1 MTTIEEQ
8 PNVAADTAAP
18 DKASLITPR
27 DRRRA
32 LFGSA
37 VGSAVEW
44 YDFFLYGTMSA
55 IVFGPLFFPSDDPVA
70 SQMVAL
76 AAFAFAFAIRP
87 IGGIIFSH
95 IGDRIGRKRTL
106 VITLGMMGVATVL
119 IGFMPTYAQI
129 GVWAPVLLT
138 GLRLVQGLALGGEWG
153 GGLLMAVE
161 YSPRKK
167 RGFYGAMP
175 QVGALIGLALGN
187 LAASAA
193 STIFSEEAFL
203 SYGWRIPFLLSAVL
217 VVIGF
222 WIRHAVD
229 ETPSF
234 KAVTASNSTK
244 RVPLLSTLRHHWR
257 EVLIAIGAK
266 VIETATFFLFA
277 TFTVSYAVSLG
288 FERNEALNAVLI
300 AAVIGIPMMLVWGSV
315 SDRIGRK
322 RMFVI
327 GTLAIIVG
335 IVPFFW
341 LINLGGFFWL
351 TVAATFGFGLIWT
364 TYGSVLGTF
373 FAESFPPDVRYTG
386 VSLGYQ
392 VGAAIAGGTAPLIAT
407 ALLVQ
412 YDGNYVPVGVFIAVC
427 AVISLIAVSF
437 AKDRTGQELDS

>member
-1 MTTIEEQ
+1 M
-8 PNVAADTAAP
+8 
-18 DKASLITPR
+18 
-27 DRRRA
+27 
-32 LFGSA
+32 
-37 VGSAVEW
+37 
-44 YDFFLYGTMSA
+44 
-55 IVFGPLFFPSDDPVA
+55 
-70 SQMVAL
+70 
-76 AAFAFAFAIRP
+76 
-87 IGGIIFSH
+87 
-95 IGDRIGRKRTL
+95 
-106 VITLGMMGVATVL
+106 
-119 IGFMPTYAQI
+119 
-129 GVWAPVLLT
+129 LLT
-138 GLRLVQGLALGGEWG
+138 LLRLVQGLALGGEWG
-153 GGLLMAVE
+153 GAVLMAVE

-167 RGFYGAMP
+167 RGFYCAMP

-193 STIFSEEAFL
+193 STFFSEEAFL

-300 AAVIGIPMMLVWGSV
+300 AAIIGVPMMLVWGSV

-412 YDGNYVPVGVFIAVC
+412 YEGNYLPVGVFIAVC

>member
-1 MTTIEEQ
+1 
-8 PNVAADTAAP
+8 
-18 DKASLITPR
+18 
-27 DRRRA
+27 
-32 LFGSA
+32 
-37 VGSAVEW
+37 
-44 YDFFLYGTMSA
+44 MSA

-138 GLRLVQGLALGGEWG
+138 LLRLVQGLALGGEWG

-161 YSPRKK
+161 YSPR
-167 RGFYGAMP
+167 RA
-175 QVGALIGLALGN
+175 
-187 LAASAA
+187 
-193 STIFSEEAFL
+193 
-203 SYGWRIPFLLSAVL
+203 RLLR
-217 VVIGF
+217 
-222 WIRHAVD
+222 RHAAGGCPHRPRPRQPGRLGGEHDLQRRGIPLVRMAHPVPPLGRTRRD
-229 ETPSF
+229 RLLDPPRRRQTPSF

-300 AAVIGIPMMLVWGSV
+300 AAIIGVPMMLVWGSV

-412 YDGNYVPVGVFIAVC
+412 
-427 AVISLIAVSF
+427 
-437 AKDRTGQELDS
+437 